1 MKTQS
6 EICLIAQ
13 KYGNKTFEIVIA
25 PPLVADS
32 GVTVAYGIELEG
44 RFTELPVFAG
54 GTHDRSFVQLNLGID
69 SDFAQRVSELE
80 AIVRSKTAFC
90 GDWTSSV
97 ADKGGISSGSAAE
110 RSSVLKVRLDV
121 TSATPTNFRVGS
133 APLARGWPALREM
146 LDAHGNLRGADV
158 KVVLRP
164 QKVWE
169 VQGKVGITWKLL
181 QIDFEPRESSV
192 HDYFAQ

>member
-54 GTHDRSFVQLNLGID
+54 GTHDRSFVQLNLAID
-69 SDFAQRVSELE
+69 SECVDRVSELE
-80 AIVRSKTAFC
+80 ASVRNKTAFR
-90 GDWTSSV
+90 GDWLSSV
-97 ADKGGISSGSAAE
+97 VNKSGIP
-110 RSSVLKVRLDV
+110 LIKVRLDI
-121 TSATPTNFRVGS
+121 TSGNPTSFRVGNT
-133 APLARGWPALREM
+133 PLARGWPALKEM
-146 LDAHGNLRGADV
+146 LDKHGNLRGAAA
-158 KVVLRP
+158 KIVLRP

-181 QIDFEPRESSV
+181 QIDLEPCEITV

>member
-1 MKTQS
+1 MKSQS
-6 EICLIAQ
+6 EISLTPQ
-13 KYGNKTFEIVIA
+13 KYGNKTFEFVSA

-32 GVTVAYGIELEG
+32 GVTLAYGIELEG

-54 GTHDRSFVQLNLGID
+54 GTHDRSFVQLNLAID
-69 SDFAQRVSELE
+69 SDFAARVSELE
-80 AIVRSKTAFC
+80 ASVRSKSAFR

-97 ADKGGISSGSAAE
+97 ADKGGIPM
-110 RSSVLKVRLDV
+110 LKVRLDV

-181 QIDFEPRESSV
+181 QADFVPRESSV
-192 HDYFAQ
+192 HDYFAM

>member
-69 SDFAQRVSELE
+69 SDFAQRVSDLE
-80 AIVRSKTAFC
+80 DIVRSQTAFC
-90 GDWTSSV
+90 GDWAGSV

-110 RSSVLKVRLDV
+110 RSSMMKVRLDV
-121 TSATPTNFRVGS
+121 TSASPTSFRVGN
-133 APLARGWPALREM
+133 APLTHGWPALKEM
-146 LDAHGNLRGADV
+146 LDTHGGMRGAST
-158 KVVLRP
+158 KVVIRL

-169 VQGKVGITWKLL
+169 VQGKVGITWKLV
-181 QIDFEPRESSV
+181 QIVFEPRPV
-192 HDYFAQ
+192 VVQDYFAT

>member
-1 MKTQS
+1 MKTQA
-6 EICLIAQ
+6 EISLTPQ
-13 KYGNKTFEIVIA
+13 KYGNKTFEFVST

-44 RFTELPVFAG
+44 RFTELPLFAG
-54 GTHDRSFVQLNLGID
+54 GTHDRSFVQLNLEID
-69 SDFAQRVSELE
+69 SDFAHRVSELE
-80 AIVRSKTAFC
+80 AIVRSQTAFR

-121 TSATPTNFRVGS
+121 TSATPTNFRVGNV
-133 APLARGWPALREM
+133 PLARGWPALKEM
-146 LDAHGNLRGADV
+146 LDTHGGLRGAST
-158 KVVLRP
+158 KVAIRP

-169 VQGKVGITWKLL
+169 VQGKVGITWKLI
-181 QIDFEPRESSV
+181 QIDFEPREPSV
-192 HDYFAQ
+192 HDYFA

>member
-1 MKTQS
+1 MKSQS
-6 EICLIAQ
+6 EISLTPQ
-13 KYGNKTFEIVIA
+13 KYGNKTFEFVSA

-32 GVTVAYGIELEG
+32 GVTLAYGIELEG

-54 GTHDRSFVQLNLGID
+54 GTHDRSFVQLNLAID
-69 SDFAQRVSELE
+69 SEFADRVSELE
-80 AIVRSKTAFC
+80 TSVRSKSAFR

-97 ADKGGISSGSAAE
+97 ANKSGISSGSAAE
-110 RSSVLKVRLDV
+110 QSYVLKVRLDV

>member
-54 GTHDRSFVQLNLGID
+54 GTHDRSFVQLNLAID
-69 SDFAQRVSELE
+69 SDFAARVSELE
-80 AIVRSKTAFC
+80 ASVRSKSAFR

-97 ADKGGISSGSAAE
+97 ADKGDIPM
-110 RSSVLKVRLDV
+110 LKVRLDV

-133 APLARGWPALREM
+133 APLAHGWPALKEM

>member
-1 MKTQS
+1 MKSQS
-6 EICLIAQ
+6 EVALNTQ
-13 KYGNKTFEIVIA
+13 KYCNKTFEFVSA
-25 PPLVADS
+25 PPLIAS
-32 GVTVAYGIELEG
+32 GGITLAYGIELEG

-54 GTHDRSFVQLNLGID
+54 GTNDRSYVQLNLAID
-69 SDFAQRVSELE
+69 SEFAERVSGLE
-80 AIVRSKTAFC
+80 TTVRNKTAFR

-97 ADKGGISSGSAAE
+97 TDKGGIPTI
-110 RSSVLKVRLDV
+110 KVRLDV
-121 TSATPTNFRVGS
+121 TSAGPTSFRVGNT
-133 APLARGWPALREM
+133 PLARGWPALKEM
-146 LDAHGNLRGADV
+146 LDKHGNLRGAAA

-181 QIDFEPRESSV
+181 QIDLEPCEITV